1 MPNSR
6 SVLRVGITELRRRP
20 GTQRDV
26 VVRTAIPG
34 LAVSSAH
41 VPDDAELDV
50 DLTLESVEGTAVTAR
65 GTVGVPWVA
74 ECRRCLGEMSGTVV
88 VAVREV
94 YELHPTDGETYPIE
108 VDEVDLEPVVRDAVL
123 LNLPL
128 SPLCG
133 PDCVGPVPDELP
145 IALAGEPIESIDD
158 GDVAPKDPRWAA
170 LDDLKLDPS

>member
-1 MPNSR
+1 MSATR

-26 VVRTAIPG
+26 VLSTAIPG
-34 LAVSSAH
+34 LSITSAR
-41 VPDDAELDV
+41 VLDDAELDV

-88 VAVREV
+88 VEVREV

-133 PDCVGPVPDELP
+133 PGCVGPVPDDLP
-145 IALAGEPIESIDD
+145 IARAGDQIADAHGDD
-158 GDVAPKDPRWAA
+158 APPKDPRWAA